1 MQQTFRVLQ
10 QSGNALEHHQNASQA
25 AEDFSISDSKSI
37 HKTTT
42 ATVVVDLLPPAYTSI
57 LGHSHLQV
65 PASATQQ
72 SKVDSLKGKALSVGI
87 ISTCISTQ
95 GRPDALKL

>member
-10 QSGNALEHHQNASQA
+10 QSGNALEHHQNAPQA
-25 AEDFSISDSKSI
+25 AEDFGVSENKNI
-37 HKTTT
+37 HKTTA

-65 PASATQQ
+65 PASSPQQ
-72 SKVDSLKGKALSVGI
+72 GKTDSLKGETMSLEIILSH
-87 ISTCISTQ
+87 
-95 GRPDALKL
+95 LHM

>member
-10 QSGNALEHHQNASQA
+10 QSGNGLEHHQNAPQT

-37 HKTTT
+37 HKTTA

-65 PASATQQ
+65 PPSGPLQ
-72 SKVDSLKGKALSVGI
+72 SKTDSLKGETQSVGI
-87 ISTCISTQ
+87 IKSCSTSIQ
-95 GRPDALKL
+95 VDQAR

>member
-10 QSGNALEHHQNASQA
+10 QPGNALEHHQNAPPA
-25 AEDFSISDSKSI
+25 ADDFGISDSKNI
-37 HKTTT
+37 HKTTA

-65 PASATQQ
+65 PASAPQQ
-72 SKVDSLKGKALSVGI
+72 SKVDSLKGETLSLGI
-87 ISTCISTQ
+87 IITPCISNRLDQ
-95 GRPDALKL
+95 KR

>member
-10 QSGNALEHHQNASQA
+10 QSGNALEHHQNAPPVA
-25 AEDFSISDSKSI
+25 DDFGISDGKNI
-37 HKTTT
+37 HKTTA

-57 LGHSHLQV
+57 LGHSHLQL

-72 SKVDSLKGKALSVGI
+72 GKVDSLKGETLSLGI
-87 ISTCISTQ
+87 IIILYISNRLDQT
-95 GRPDALKL
+95 R

>member
-10 QSGNALEHHQNASQA
+10 QSGNALEHHQNAPPA
-25 AEDFSISDSKSI
+25 VDDFGISDSKNI
-37 HKTTT
+37 HKATS

-65 PASATQQ
+65 PASAPQQ
-72 SKVDSLKGKALSVGI
+72 SKVDSLKGETLSFGI
-87 ISTCISTQ
+87 IITPNISN
-95 GRPDALKL
+95 KLDQNR

>member
-10 QSGNALEHHQNASQA
+10 QSGNVLEHHQNAPPA
-25 AEDFSISDSKSI
+25 ADDYSISDSKNI
-37 HKTTT
+37 HKTTA

-72 SKVDSLKGKALSVGI
+72 SKIDSLKGKTLSLGI
-87 ISTCISTQ
+87 ITPYNISNRLDQT
-95 GRPDALKL
+95 R